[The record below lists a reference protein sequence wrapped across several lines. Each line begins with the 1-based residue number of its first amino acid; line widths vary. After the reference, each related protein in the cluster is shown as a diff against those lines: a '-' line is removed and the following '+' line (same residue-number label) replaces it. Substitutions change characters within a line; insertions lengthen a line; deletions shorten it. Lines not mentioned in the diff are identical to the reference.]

1 MTLVE
6 KLKLCNQTQRL
17 YSVFNFT
24 SVWTYDIF
32 LPTLK
37 IHRLIKK
44 VFTIT
49 HIVNDSI
56 DSDAEIVDGIDADQI
71 LTDWIGRHSEQ
82 LACKNIEL
90 LVLVLSLG
98 LISLLETEQFLI

>member
-1 MTLVE
+1 M
-6 KLKLCNQTQRL
+6 
-17 YSVFNFT
+17 
-24 SVWTYDIF
+24 
-32 LPTLK
+32 
-37 IHRLIKK
+37 
-44 VFTIT
+44 FTIT

-56 DSDAEIVDGIDADQI
+56 DSEADIVDGIDADQI

-82 LACKNIEL
+82 LTCKNIEL